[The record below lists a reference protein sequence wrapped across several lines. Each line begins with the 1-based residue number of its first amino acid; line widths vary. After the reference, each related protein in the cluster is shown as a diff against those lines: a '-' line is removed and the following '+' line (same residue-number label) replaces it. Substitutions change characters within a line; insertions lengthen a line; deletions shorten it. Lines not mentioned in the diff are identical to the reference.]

1 MKESKFQLI
10 FIKFLIISE
19 ICFFV
24 LGISSELISTQEF
37 WIFSNSFSILGAIE
51 LFYKEKEYTLFFLI
65 LLFGVSA
72 PLLKMILK
80 LLNFINH
87 SRCKINELKLIR
99 AEVIGLHKIGLE
111 MVGVIIFCLNLF
123 GLEMIGSEI
132 VRVEKDSVRNY
143 QVRIVRLYMI
153 QPALLV
159 RNSGYSRPCL
169 PDDTY

>member
-10 FIKFLIISE
+10 FIKFLIITE

-80 LLNFINH
+80 LLNFTSIVDILHRFTFLDIFLVSIFIYVAKSSPVLDANLEIGFFFLIA
-87 SRCKINELKLIR
+87 SLTLSYLQMSLIFFSNKQNISNDKNEAI
-99 AEVIGLHKIGLE
+99 
-111 MVGVIIFCLNLF
+111 
-123 GLEMIGSEI
+123 
-132 VRVEKDSVRNY
+132 
-143 QVRIVRLYMI
+143 
-153 QPALLV
+153 
-159 RNSGYSRPCL
+159 
-169 PDDTY
+169 

>member
-80 LLNFINH
+80 LLNFTSIVGILHRFTFLDIFLVSIFIYVAKSSRVLDANLEIGFFFLISSLALSYLQMSMIFFSNKQNINND
-87 SRCKINELKLIR
+87 KNEALK
-99 AEVIGLHKIGLE
+99 
-111 MVGVIIFCLNLF
+111 NL
-123 GLEMIGSEI
+123 
-132 VRVEKDSVRNY
+132 
-143 QVRIVRLYMI
+143 
-153 QPALLV
+153 
-159 RNSGYSRPCL
+159 
-169 PDDTY
+169 